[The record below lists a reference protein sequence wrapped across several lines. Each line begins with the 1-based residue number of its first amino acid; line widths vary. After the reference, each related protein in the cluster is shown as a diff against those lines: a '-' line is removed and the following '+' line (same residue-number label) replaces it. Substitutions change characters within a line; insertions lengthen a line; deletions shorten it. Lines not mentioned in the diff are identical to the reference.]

1 MLTSLI
7 SIIVY
12 FIVLLILFYSQ
23 SPPFLMLRG
32 PDKDGNIPVGN
43 ERFDGRLYFSLDA
56 KKNLPSGVSKKRD
69 SNQSTQLQRLARK
82 L

>member
-1 MLTSLI
+1 MSTALM
-7 SIIVY
+7 SIVVY

-43 ERFDGRLYFSLDA
+43 ERFDGRLYLGLDA
-56 KKNLPSGVSKKRD
+56 KRPVFGGFEKAKLKPVYS
-69 SNQSTQLQRLARK
+69 ARETS
-82 L
+82 